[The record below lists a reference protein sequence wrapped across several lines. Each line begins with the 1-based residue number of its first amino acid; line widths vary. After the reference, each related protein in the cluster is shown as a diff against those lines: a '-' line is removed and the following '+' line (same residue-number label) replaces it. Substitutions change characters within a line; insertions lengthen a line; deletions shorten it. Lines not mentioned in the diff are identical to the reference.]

1 MKKRIILN
9 HLILFILSI
18 NLYANEPASHLA
30 KSLNLY
36 AGTKASIQW
45 ERIFSSERRLKRYKL
60 DRLSV
65 NELGKLKKYLI
76 KHAADSKQPV
86 VPGL

>member
-1 MKKRIILN
+1 MKKQTIFAL
-9 HLILFILSI
+9 LVLFLLTN
-18 NLYANEPASHLA
+18 NLFAKDDISYLA
-30 KSLNLY
+30 KDLNLY

-60 DRLSV
+60 DKLDVQKLSQ
-65 NELGKLKKYLI
+65 LKNYLI

>member
-1 MKKRIILN
+1 MKNVIK
-9 HLILFILSI
+9 LIFILLLSI
-18 NLYANEPASHLA
+18 DVIADEDMSDIA
-30 KSLNLY
+30 KNLNLY

-60 DRLSV
+60 DEIDTNKLIRLKS
-65 NELGKLKKYLI
+65 YLI

>member
-1 MKKRIILN
+1 MINKTIFIILF
-9 HLILFILSI
+9 LLMSTMLS
-18 NLYANEPASHLA
+18 ANDDIANLA

-60 DRLSV
+60 DKLD
-65 NELGKLKKYLI
+65 EIKLIKLKNYLI
-76 KHAADSKQPV
+76 KHSADSKQPV

>member
-1 MKKRIILN
+1 MRKEIIFNYIILF
-9 HLILFILSI
+9 LLSES
-18 NLYANEPASHLA
+18 LYANDSISYLA
-30 KSLNLY
+30 KNLNLY

-45 ERIFSSERRLKRYKL
+45 ERIFSSERRLKRYNLDKL
-60 DRLSV
+60 NI
-65 NELGKLKKYLI
+65 NELDELKDYLI

>member
-1 MKKRIILN
+1 MKNTIKYIFIL
-9 HLILFILSI
+9 LLSI
-18 NLYANEPASHLA
+18 NVIADDDMSDMA
-30 KSLNLY
+30 KNLNLY

-60 DRLSV
+60 DEIDTNKLIRLKS
-65 NELGKLKKYLI
+65 YLI

>member
-1 MKKRIILN
+1 MINKTIFIILF
-9 HLILFILSI
+9 LLMSTILT
-18 NLYANEPASHLA
+18 ASSDMASLA
-30 KSLNLY
+30 KNLNLY

-60 DRLSV
+60 D
-65 NELGKLKKYLI
+65 KLDEIKLIQLKNYLI
-76 KHAADSKQPV
+76 KHSADSKQPV

>member
-1 MKKRIILN
+1 MKNKIIYIT
-9 HLILFILSI
+9 LILLMSTMLS
-18 NLYANEPASHLA
+18 AESDTADLA
-30 KSLNLY
+30 KKLNLY

-60 DRLSV
+60 DNLDEV
-65 NELGKLKKYLI
+65 KLIQLKNYLI
-76 KHAADSKQPV
+76 KHSADSKQPV

>member
-1 MKKRIILN
+1 MKTKIILTFIT
-9 HLILFILSI
+9 ILLS
-18 NLYANEPASHLA
+18 NTLSASDEISVLA
-30 KSLNLY
+30 KNLNLY

-60 DRLSV
+60 
-65 NELGKLKKYLI
+65 NKLDGYKLAQLKHYLI